1 MKITLWILQVLLAAA
16 FGMAGAMKLATPI
29 DELVANGMAF
39 AADFPWMARLAGGAE
54 VLGAI
59 GLILP
64 AATRIKPGLTPLAA
78 ASLGLVMLLALV
90 LHLVRGEIA
99 GLGAP
104 AVLMTLSLFVAWGR
118 WKKAPITPRGA
129 DRTGSL
135 ASA

>member
-1 MKITLWILQVLLAAA
+1 
-16 FGMAGAMKLATPI
+16 
-29 DELVANGMAF
+29 
-39 AADFPWMARLAGGAE
+39 
-54 VLGAI
+54 
-59 GLILP
+59 
-64 AATRIKPGLTPLAA
+64 
-78 ASLGLVMLLALV
+78 MLLALV